1 MMEFVLLKRCTVKCM
16 IGRRQKAHLNI
27 KRLQQQRLCPLFFHN
42 SGSDHLLEGVV
53 FAFSG
58 WFNVHGGGA
67 NLLLLEAG
75 LEQMGHLGF
84 LKIINRDRERRLAC
98 GPIRFISRN
107 LDMTAAGNSV
117 MFSLVIIVVA
127 LEASAC
133 LKESR
138 CKLASAIIWCRNSNR
153 QFEFL
158 PICLS
163 CALSLLKQRWS
174 LSLMI
179 IMICMF

>member
-16 IGRRQKAHLNI
+16 IGRRQKTHLNI
-27 KRLQQQRLCPLFFHN
+27 KRLQQRLCPLFFHN

-107 LDMTAAGNSV
+107 LDMTAAGNSGELSDV
-117 MFSLVIIVVA
+117 FTCDNSCCIGSISMSKGIQMQISFCYNLVQK
-127 LEASAC
+127 
-133 LKESR
+133 LK
-138 CKLASAIIWCRNSNR
+138 
-153 QFEFL
+153 
-158 PICLS
+158 
-163 CALSLLKQRWS
+163 
-174 LSLMI
+174 
-179 IMICMF
+179 